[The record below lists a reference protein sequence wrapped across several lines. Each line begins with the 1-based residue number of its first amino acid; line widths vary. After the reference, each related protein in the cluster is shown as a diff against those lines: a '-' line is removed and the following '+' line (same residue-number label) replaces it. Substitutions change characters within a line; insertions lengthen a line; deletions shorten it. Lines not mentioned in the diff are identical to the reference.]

1 MGFLEIL
8 PLKIQATTFAGIYSS
23 ELPLLLG
30 ITLLKRNDVMQRS
43 FRYINEPEHMYSY
56 LTLMRASGHWH
67 TVGSAA

>member
-8 PLKIQATTFAGIYSS
+8 PLKIQAIR
-23 ELPLLLG
+23 PLQG

-67 TVGSAA
+67 TVGSAT